1 MPNSSRLIIN
11 VHCLDL
17 LLYGVK
23 LTNSP
28 ATGSIVAVT
37 SKPSLLWA
45 APSQWLS
52 ITGLLIKVQSYE
64 CRNSPVGYFGL
75 RNSHKPGKT
84 FLLLCK
90 SVNFLYN
97 PPSLSFSSPSQASNF
112 TYNLKV
118 LSTFFF
124 YPSQIFSQ
132 HIFWKSNPMIHLLLR
147 GSKLAQ

>member
-1 MPNSSRLIIN
+1 MS
-11 VHCLDL
+11 
-17 LLYGVK
+17 
-23 LTNSP
+23 
-28 ATGSIVAVT
+28 
-37 SKPSLLWA
+37 
-45 APSQWLS
+45 
-52 ITGLLIKVQSYE
+52 
-64 CRNSPVGYFGL
+64 CRNSPVGYFAL

-90 SVNFLYN
+90 SLNFLYN

-132 HIFWKSNPMIHLLLR
+132 RIFWKSNPMIYLLLR
-147 GSKLAQ
+147 GSKLAQKDCTFQKKIISGIKDRSVEIFQSESQRKKMIERKKEQSASVT